1 MASETKSLFQSE
13 YGNFIN
19 GQWVK
24 SESGKTI
31 DMFNP
36 ATGKLLAKTQQSN
49 EKDIDKAV
57 RAAHAAFPKW
67 SQTPVGERQ
76 RILIEMTERLR
87 RRNDDYAMMETL
99 NNGKPIVESKFF
111 DIPVSIMFLELFIGA
126 GYTIFGKTID
136 HADAINVIHREP
148 IGVCAQIIPWNV
160 PMAMMC
166 NKVAAAMISGN
177 TVVLKPAETVCLSV
191 LEFFKEMA
199 DIIPPGV
206 VNVVTGYGPEV
217 GPPLVK
223 HPMVAKAAFT
233 GSVGT
238 GRKVIEYSATNIIPV
253 TMELGGKSANIVF
266 PDANLDAAVEAAVM
280 SLVYNKGEIC
290 LAGSRLFLHEDIK
303 DEFLK
308 KLKHVLSTKIVVGDP
323 TDMKTNLGAQASL
336 AQCAKVQ
343 SYLELGPK
351 EGATVYHG
359 GKPAK
364 VAGLENGYFFE
375 PTIFTDVKNT
385 MRICQEEIFGPVV
398 CVMPFKT
405 EDEVVGLA
413 NQTTYGLGGGV
424 WTKDLRTAHSVSRRL
439 QTGTVWVNCYYNFKP
454 NAPIGGYKQSGFGT
468 EFCHEMLN
476 HYTKL
481 KSVIVNLNEGPL
493 GIFVP

>member
-1 MASETKSLFQSE
+1 MGQAKRNIFQAE
-13 YGNFIN
+13 YGNLIN
-19 GQWVK
+19 GNWVQ

-36 ATGKLLAKTQQSN
+36 ATGELLAKIQQSN

-57 RAAHAAFPKW
+57 RAAYAAFPKW
-67 SQTPVGERQ
+67 SQTPVAERQ

-87 RRNDDYAMMETL
+87 RRTNDYALMETL
-99 NNGKPIVESKFF
+99 NNGKPLVESTFF
-111 DIPVSIMFLELFIGA
+111 DIPFSLMMFEQYIGA
-126 GYTIFGKTID
+126 GYTVFGKTID
-136 HADAINVIHREP
+136 HADAINIIHREP

-160 PMAMMC
+160 PLAMMS

-191 LEFFKEMA
+191 MEFFKEMA

-223 HPMVAKAAFT
+223 HPLVSKAAFT
-233 GSVGT
+233 GSVLT

-266 PDANLDAAVEAAVM
+266 PDADMDAAVEAAVM

-303 DEFLK
+303 DDFLK
-308 KLKHVLSTKIVVGDP
+308 QLMKVLAAKIVIGDP
-323 TDMKTNLGAQASL
+323 TDMKTNLGAHASCT
-336 AQCAKVQ
+336 QFEKVK

-351 EGATVYHG
+351 EGATVLCG
-359 GKPAK
+359 GSVAK
-364 VAGLENGYFFE
+364 VKGLDGGYFTQ
-375 PTIFTDVKNT
+375 PTIFTDVKNS

-398 CVMPFKT
+398 CALPFKT
-405 EDEVVGLA
+405 EDEVVSLA
-413 NQTTYGLGGGV
+413 NQTPYGLGGGV
-424 WTKDLRTAHSVSRRL
+424 WTKDLRRAHTVSRRL
-439 QTGTVWVNCYYNFKP
+439 QTGTVWINCYYNFKP

-476 HYTKL
+476 YYTKL